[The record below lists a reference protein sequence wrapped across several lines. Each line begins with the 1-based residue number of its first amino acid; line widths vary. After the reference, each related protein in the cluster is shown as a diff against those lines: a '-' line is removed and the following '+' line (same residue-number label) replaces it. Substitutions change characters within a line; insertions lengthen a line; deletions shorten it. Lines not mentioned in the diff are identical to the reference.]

1 MSGRSRV
8 WQKSAGRWNGAEP
21 PVLLTHQP
29 PVFFMH
35 HAVMRPAE
43 HRQVGQ
49 RRLAAAGPPDQVMP
63 VAPTQWSR
71 AAREDTVPVPC
82 LERPPGRRRQ
92 GPARVTELVLE
103 LALAG
108 LGGHRAS
115 TLELAGRRALDA
127 GERVEAGADDQ
138 LRPRAGAVAF
148 AACALSAEF
157 DQGVG
162 VALTVAAWVVL
173 HRLHEGLQRRSQR
186 RATLGIEHAIEPH
199 EPVLR
204 LTHMEIA

>member
-108 LGGHRAS
+108 NPRDGAVAGDPLDGLGGHRAS

-162 VALTVAAWVVL
+162 V
-173 HRLHEGLQRRSQR
+173 R
-186 RATLGIEHAIEPH
+186 
-199 EPVLR
+199 
-204 LTHMEIA
+204 